1 MKKDVALF
9 GGIAMI
15 FKDYYR
21 ILELNTNK
29 VSLNEIKIAYR
40 ELAKKYHPDVNIGN
54 ARAEERFKDINE
66 AYRVLSDSASKKKYD
81 RMWNNQIGKKKNF
94 EESKRSEG
102 SLVSDFFTM
111 FFGKEKEETSQTI
124 EKKKK
129 VPVKGENIETE
140 ISITIE
146 EAFFG
151 LEKKIALRTMN
162 GKMKTF
168 SIKVPA
174 GIRNGEKV
182 RLMGQGKEGKNGG
195 KNGDLLIRIQ
205 IENSNKFRLDGYDL
219 ITDLCLTPWE
229 AALGTRANIEGIDE
243 TVSLFVPPGIQSGER
258 VKIAKKGYKDGKGS
272 RGDLVT
278 EIKIMVPKKLTEQEK
293 ELFEKLSEIST
304 FHPRQK

>member
-1 MKKDVALF
+1 
-9 GGIAMI
+9 MI

-29 VSLNEIKIAYR
+29 VSLDDIKIAYR

-54 ARAEERFKDINE
+54 NRAEERFKDINE
-66 AYRVLSDSASKKKYD
+66 AYRVLSDNSSKRKYD
-81 RMWNNQIGKKKNF
+81 RIWTSHIGKKKNF

-111 FFGKEKEETSQTI
+111 FFGQNKEEDVNDKS
-124 EKKKK
+124 KKKK
-129 VPVKGENIETE
+129 VPIKGENIETE
-140 ISITIE
+140 ISLSIE

-151 LEKKIALRTMN
+151 LEKKISLRTMN

-195 KNGDLLIRIQ
+195 KNGDLFIKIN
-205 IENSNKFRLDGYDL
+205 IENNERFILNGYDL
-219 ITDLCLTPWE
+219 ITNLYLSPWE
-229 AALGTRANIEGIDE
+229 AALGTRVSISGIDE

-272 RGDLVT
+272 RGDLIT

-293 ELFEKLSEIST
+293 ELFEKLSEVSTYMPRKEEVNIS
-304 FHPRQK
+304 K

>member
-1 MKKDVALF
+1 
-9 GGIAMI
+9 MI

-21 ILELNTNK
+21 ILELKTNK
-29 VSLNEIKIAYR
+29 VSLNEIKVAYR

-54 ARAEERFKDINE
+54 QIAEERFKDINE
-66 AYRVLSDSASKKKYD
+66 AYRVLSDSTSKRKYD
-81 RMWNNQIGKKKNF
+81 RMWNNQIGRKKNF

-111 FFGKEKEETSQTI
+111 FFGKDKEDVQIIDKRNKTPI
-124 EKKKK
+124 
-129 VPVKGENIETE
+129 KGANIETE
-140 ISITIE
+140 INITIE

-182 RLMGQGKEGKNGG
+182 RLIGQGKEGKNGG
-195 KNGDLLIRIQ
+195 KSGDLLIRIQ

-219 ITDLCLTPWE
+219 ITDLYLTPWE
-229 AALGTRANIEGIDE
+229 AALGTRVTIKGIDE
-243 TVSLFVPPGIQSGER
+243 NVSLFVPPGIQSGER
-258 VKIAKKGYKDGKGS
+258 VKIVKKGYKDGKGS

-278 EIKIMVPKKLTEQEK
+278 EIKIMVPKKLTEKEK
-293 ELFEKLSEIST
+293 ELFEKLGEIST
-304 FHPRQK
+304 FMPRHN